1 MSASSELRPRPPLPG
16 TVPLASRALLAA
28 VLALLVVSAA
38 TDLFAVFAGSRV
50 YALVDGDAGFAFAS
64 EREFHDAYALY
75 ENAGRLQVMAVL
87 PCAIVF
93 VVWFFLMRRSTG
105 LLAPDAFRRGPG
117 WAIWGWLI
125 PVANLWIPYRVAV
138 GMWGACAPLPDG
150 DDRRRTPMWPVNLWW
165 ALFVATT
172 LLGRV
177 TAARLD
183 AAEGPGQIRDAVLQY
198 AALDL
203 LYVAAAGAAAF
214 FAIRLTAMQRRK
226 VTEGPYWSGA

>member
-1 MSASSELRPRPPLPG
+1 
-16 TVPLASRALLAA
+16 
-28 VLALLVVSAA
+28 
-38 TDLFAVFAGSRV
+38 
-50 YALVDGDAGFAFAS
+50 
-64 EREFHDAYALY
+64 
-75 ENAGRLQVMAVL
+75 
-87 PCAIVF
+87 
-93 VVWFFLMRRSTG
+93 
-105 LLAPDAFRRGPG
+105 
-117 WAIWGWLI
+117 
-125 PVANLWIPYRVAV
+125 
-138 GMWGACAPLPDG
+138 
-150 DDRRRTPMWPVNLWW
+150 MWPVNLWW

-183 AAEGPGQIRDAVLQY
+183 AAKGPGQIRDAVLQY